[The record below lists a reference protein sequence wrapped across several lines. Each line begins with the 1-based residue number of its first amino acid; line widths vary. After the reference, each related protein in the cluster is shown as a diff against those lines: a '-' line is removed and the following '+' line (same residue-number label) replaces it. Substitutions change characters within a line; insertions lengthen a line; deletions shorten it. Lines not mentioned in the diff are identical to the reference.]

1 MGIGNFLSRIGAARD
16 QLDSQVYA
24 VIYALEEEHGWSQD
38 RAREFCMK
46 DKANK
51 KRILHM
57 SNMLL
62 QTAEQIANQIHAGA
76 ASSGYN
82 IK

>member
-24 VIYALEEEHGWSQD
+24 VVFALEEEHGWSQD
-38 RAREFCMK
+38 RAHAFCMK

-62 QTAEQIANQIHAGA
+62 QSAEQIATQIHAGA
-76 ASSGYN
+76 IASGYHF
-82 IK
+82 K

>member
-24 VIYALEEEHGWSQD
+24 VVYALEKEHDWSQH
-38 RAREFCMK
+38 RAYEFCMK
-46 DKANK
+46 DKGNK

-57 SNMLL
+57 SNMLR
-62 QTAEQIANQIHAGA
+62 QSAGQIANQIHAGA
-76 ASSGYN
+76 VSSGYN
-82 IK
+82 IR